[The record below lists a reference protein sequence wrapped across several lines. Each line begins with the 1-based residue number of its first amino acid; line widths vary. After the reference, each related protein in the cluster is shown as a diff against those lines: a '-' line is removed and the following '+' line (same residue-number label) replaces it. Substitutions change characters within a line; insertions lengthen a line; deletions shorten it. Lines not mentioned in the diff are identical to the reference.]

1 MIKSMTGF
9 GRCEIAEENRKITI
23 EIKTV
28 NHRYL
33 DINLKIPKKF
43 GVFETNIRNLLK
55 EYIQRGKVDLFIA
68 YENYGEENIS
78 LKYNE
83 NLAKEYLKYFGQMAE
98 SFQLENDVT
107 IGMLS
112 RYPEVLTMEH
122 QDDDEEEIW
131 CLIEKALRCAFS
143 IKHHISSSSSS

>member
-33 DINLKIPKKF
+33 DVNLRMPKKF
-43 GVFETNIRNLLK
+43 GVFENNIRSLLK
-55 EYIQRGKVDLFIA
+55 EYIQRGKVDL
-68 YENYGEENIS
+68 YVTCEDYGGENLA

-83 NLAKEYLKYFGQMAE
+83 NLAGEYLKYFEQMAE
-98 SFQLENDVT
+98 RFRLENDVT
-107 IGMLS
+107 VGMLS
-112 RYPEVLTMEH
+112 RYPEVFTMEH
-122 QDDDEEEIW
+122 LQEDEEEQIGR
-131 CLIEKALRCAFS
+131 A
-143 IKHHISSSSSS
+143 HV